1 MATLY
6 IGNKRYSS
14 WSMRPW
20 VLMKALNIPFDE
32 KIFFFAPSIRQPAF
46 GAFSPSGKVP
56 TLALADGTVIHDSLA
71 IVEYLAEDHPA
82 AWPRDRAA
90 RAYARCAAAEM
101 HAGFPALRSQCGMNV
116 GLRVDVGVPDDALR
130 RDLDRIDALWTEGLT
145 RFAGPWLAGAD
156 FTAVDAFFAPVA
168 SRLQTYGL
176 ALSADADAYARRLL
190 AHPAVAQWVAEGLA
204 ETARCEMHE
213 ADVVRDGRKIV
224 EDLCK

>member
-32 KIFFFAPSIRQPAF
+32 KIFFFAPTIRQPAF
-46 GAFSPSGKVP
+46 DAFSPSGK
-56 TLALADGTVIHDSLA
+56 
-71 IVEYLAEDHPA
+71 
-82 AWPRDRAA
+82 
-90 RAYARCAAAEM
+90 
-101 HAGFPALRSQCGMNV
+101 
-116 GLRVDVGVPDDALR
+116 
-130 RDLDRIDALWTEGLT
+130 
-145 RFAGPWLAGAD
+145 
-156 FTAVDAFFAPVA
+156 
-168 SRLQTYGL
+168 TYGL